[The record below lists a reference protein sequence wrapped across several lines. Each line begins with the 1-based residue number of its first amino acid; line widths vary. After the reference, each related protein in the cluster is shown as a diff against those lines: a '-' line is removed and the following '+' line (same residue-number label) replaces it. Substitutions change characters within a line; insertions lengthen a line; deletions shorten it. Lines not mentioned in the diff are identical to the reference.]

1 MSALDDVGEEM
12 AIALANAA
20 AAQFNFLDMIDSFRF
35 SPRGEGKY
43 IADLGYSQRDFN
55 VLKIV
60 GSQSIL
66 NARLTAKARAAGAR
80 LWPEGYE

>member
-1 MSALDDVGEEM
+1 MSALDDVCEEM

-20 AAQFNFLDMIDSFRF
+20 AAQFNFLDMINSFRF

-43 IADLGYSQRDFN
+43 IADLGYSQGDFN

-60 GSQSIL
+60 ASQSIL
-66 NARLTAKARAAGAR
+66 NGSPSASKRYLRA
-80 LWPEGYE
+80 PSC